1 MRRITI
7 LSLTIVIALVVAGL
21 VVPVVFAK
29 KGGGGNARFSDKLFG
44 WSSDSL
50 VSEGGIVGLANA
62 DYLVRLRAIGYAD
75 ATCVNP
81 GGNEEVQGRNPVFVE
96 VDAEDWVTTA
106 KNGRASFTLKAEDPT
121 SVDIPPS
128 PTPKEAGCPNG
139 NWTVILDS
147 VNWTEAWL
155 YLYVTDGTPP
165 VLVDEAHFE
174 CDINE
179 PGLCTLVE

>member
-1 MRRITI
+1 MRRISI
-7 LSLTIVIALVVAGL
+7 LSLTIVMVLIVAGL

-29 KGGGGNARFSDKLFG
+29 KGGGGGGNAHFNDNFFG

-50 VSEGGIVGLANA
+50 VGGGVIVGLANG
-62 DYLVRLRAIGYAD
+62 DYLVRLRAIGFAD

-81 GGNEEVQGRNPVFVE
+81 GGNEEIQGRNPVFVE
-96 VDAEDWVTTA
+96 VDAEDRVTTDN
-106 KNGRASFTLKAEDPT
+106 NGRVSFTLEAEDPT
-121 SVDIPPS
+121 SADIPPS

-139 NWTVILDS
+139 NWTVILGP

-155 YLYVTDGTPP
+155 FLYATDGT
-165 VLVDEAHFE
+165 LLDEAHFE
-174 CDINE
+174 CDISE

>member
-75 ATCVNP
+75 ATCVSP
-81 GGNEEVQGRNPVFVE
+81 GGNEEVKGRNPVYVE
-96 VDAEDWVTTA
+96 VDEEAVVPTA
-106 KNGRASFTLKAEDPT
+106 KNGRASFTLKVEA
-121 SVDIPPS
+121 SADISPS

-139 NWTVILDS
+139 NWTVILDP

-179 PGLCTLVE
+179 PGLCTLAE